1 MCFCR
6 DVMLGVPSKVVVFFL
21 VCLFFRT
28 NSLYFVSTLCRQC
41 GWWMNFADFQ
51 VCSCH
56 FFLFLWKLFCINL
69 WTVYQAAYRW
79 LEKIFLLFT
88 SSSKHYGIGL
98 QILMVQ
104 THSNV
109 AWRGE
114 KKKSR
119 YYNRFWLIFAPKW
132 TWDLLWRKRS
142 IQTTKS
148 FYIKLFLSRIN
159 ITKRVMLNFS
169 VFLPSRGYS
178 EKKGSEICVRTP
190 RTK

>member
-28 NSLYFVSTLCRQC
+28 NSLYFVWTLCRQC

-88 SSSKHYGIGL
+88 SSSKRYGIGL

-114 KKKSR
+114 KKKADIIIGFDS
-119 YYNRFWLIFAPKW
+119 Y
-132 TWDLLWRKRS
+132 LLQNGLGTCYEENVLS
-142 IQTTKS
+142 
-148 FYIKLFLSRIN
+148 KLQSPF
-159 ITKRVMLNFS
+159 T
-169 VFLPSRGYS
+169 
-178 EKKGSEICVRTP
+178 
-190 RTK
+190 